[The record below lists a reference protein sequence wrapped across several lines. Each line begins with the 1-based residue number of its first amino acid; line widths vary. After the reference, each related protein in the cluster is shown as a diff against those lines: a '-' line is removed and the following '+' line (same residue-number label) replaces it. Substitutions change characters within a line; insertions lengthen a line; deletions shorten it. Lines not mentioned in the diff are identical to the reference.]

1 MLALSKLRFWL
12 LTALSLNVNFWTKKC
27 FTFQKIFKNYQND
40 VDWAAIFGGG
50 YEYVDYEYVDLAE
63 LP

>member
-1 MLALSKLRFWL
+1 MFL
-12 LTALSLNVNFWTKKC
+12 LL
-27 FTFQKIFKNYQND
+27 FQKIFKTYQND
-40 VDWAAIFGGG
+40 YDWAAIFGGG